1 MQRDIRRTK
10 RSVCSQFLCHH
21 NAQNVNE
28 KFLQNLKENLWT
40 ACKNAM
46 LANFED
52 MSYEL
57 AVAKKS
63 IYFCMI
69 GCILTAHS

>member
-46 LANFED
+46 LA
-52 MSYEL
+52 
-57 AVAKKS
+57 V
-63 IYFCMI
+63 
-69 GCILTAHS
+69 